1 MPSWLPIGQCG
12 MFLSSHWPAVLPS
25 MPRVSQ
31 LYCRIMSKID
41 YDKPH
46 LTKTSCLQLDD
57 SEFLLNLT
65 CCWVLRKNKIT
76 KLFR

>member
-1 MPSWLPIGQCG
+1 MPSSSRRPLISQYERI
-12 MFLSSHWPAVLPS
+12 LSSYWPPIS
-25 MPRVSQ
+25 PPMPRVSQ

-46 LTKTSCLQLDD
+46 LTKTSCLQVDD

-65 CCWVLRKNKIT
+65 CWDMRKNKIA
-76 KLFR
+76 KL